1 MNIWLTKYSE
11 ISLSS
16 RNCGV
21 DGDGHYEKINSDGNN
36 RLKTPLYYKI
46 INVNIVLYS
55 GWQSLNS
62 NVVWPHSRWVGGRRV
77 ISP

>member
-1 MNIWLTKYSE
+1 MNIWLTKYTE

-36 RLKTPLYYKI
+36 RHKTPLYYKI

-55 GWQSLNS
+55 G
-62 NVVWPHSRWVGGRRV
+62 
-77 ISP
+77 